1 MPFLELMLLLWNY
14 WVCLMKGVI
23 DEYVQ
28 MNKYGKKEHCETPS
42 LCVRYII
49 NEWPQIHTHIMILSN
64 TFHNTNIVHN

>member
-1 MPFLELMLLLWNY
+1 
-14 WVCLMKGVI
+14 MKGVR
-23 DEYVQ
+23 DGNVQ
-28 MNKYGKKEHCETPS
+28 MNKYEKKEHCETPS